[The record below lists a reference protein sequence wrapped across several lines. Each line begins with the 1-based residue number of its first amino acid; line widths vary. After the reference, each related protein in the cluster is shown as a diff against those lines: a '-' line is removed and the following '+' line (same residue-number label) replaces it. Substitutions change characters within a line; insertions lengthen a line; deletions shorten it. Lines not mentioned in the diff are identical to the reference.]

1 MRRYLI
7 LVLGFF
13 IVLGLG
19 IWRYALAK
27 EFTIGTL
34 GFKDYDGYY
43 YFLDLENLS
52 ETYLGVATDFE
63 QIQISFSLDD
73 GAYSFENRY
82 VITLADENKDEIY
95 DSLTGLYFSSY
106 DYDSNTYYDG
116 EGIFSL
122 PSGKSILNLIV
133 DLYGDPY
140 NSALLQDSTLYIK
153 DIELSFE
160 FNLSNFIYTENGV
173 DYIFSGTISYNGTF
187 LDDKWYA
194 ISGLTSWSQ
203 PITVDIPGMP
213 LGGQPIPEPATLMLV
228 GFGLIG
234 IVYAKSHLRRG

>member
-19 IWRYALAK
+19 IWRYAFAK
-27 EFTIGTL
+27 EFTVGTL

-52 ETYLGVATDFE
+52 ETFLGVATDFE
-63 QIQISFSLDD
+63 QIQFSFSLDD
-73 GAYSFENRY
+73 GSYSFENQY
-82 VITLADENKDEIY
+82 MIILADENKDEIY

-116 EGIFSL
+116 EEIFSL
-122 PSGKSILNLIV
+122 PSGESLLNLV
-133 DLYGDPY
+133 ADPY
-140 NSALLQDSTLYIK
+140 NSALLQDPNLYIK
-153 DIELSFE
+153 DIKLSFE
-160 FNLSNFIYTENGV
+160 FNLSNFIYTENDV
-173 DYIFSGTISYNGTF
+173 DYIFSGTIFYNGTF
-187 LDDKWYA
+187 LDDQWYA
-194 ISGLTSWSQ
+194 ISDLTSWSQ
-203 PITVDIPGMP
+203 PITVDIPGAP